1 MARASNSGD
10 GGGDFGQQSHV
21 LWQDLEE
28 LVEKEQLSCCGSPS
42 YPQSISRP
50 ENLTATLLTRDGGAS
65 KQLPVCSSR
74 AVHMSNSSFLLGL
87 SILILAAGAILLAI
101 STCQWGRLW
110 PWGPLCP
117 STGGGCP
124 QEGDCAT
131 LLFPQGDG
139 QGKQRWIW
147 RRRFRAAEPCNAVS
161 PLCGPWRC
169 RPGCTDCIKAAQEL
183 QELVLSAW
191 AGRGAAAALDAGTWQ
206 VLWQDLE
213 ELVEKEQLSCCG
225 SPSYPKSI
233 SRPENL
239 TATHLTRDGGA
250 PMEERSV
257 CFLDHTCPG
266 RVSSA
271 LKTHVAQKALEIRM
285 GAPPMPVQQ
294 SQEQAAQQQ
303 GCLRVLPKLILPGQ
317 SQPLLRHDLCPAMQA
332 KANATMDKNEEKE
345 VRRPR
350 GDPNA
355 TKESL
360 ALQMLCPPP
369 LLGFLVPKLPKE
381 RRAGEPMAPGNA
393 SAVGQHKAGQQEPQ
407 SPHGSEEKPAIQAP
421 EEDTLRKSLLHLG
434 RGLSPWDKEYLSPFD
449 LATAPPPLPS
459 LDNRAAG
466 PEAGAAS
473 MLLKK
478 DAACQMNIP
487 TQGTGQAHAEDRT
500 SACATASSRKSTLQ
514 LNQEVHSKLLIHT
527 ARKCPEIKLQT
538 LPKAAQK
545 STGMLRCSQPR
556 RRQAG
561 AGNLLPNKCSAHVAK
576 AKQLRQKEWVL
587 QEQVQASLTCTVL
600 PMTPCSCL
608 YCVSSCSPVPGEE
621 SSQAFL
627 EARTLPRT
635 SCSSGNEMGTDTKDA
650 PRTPCGMVKDSPGPA
665 STLVSPGLV
674 QTFPAVDTKPEKAQ
688 GAHMCSTHE
697 GFMVRAPG
705 APQSHCCCCK
715 KQARPDNGSFPS
727 GIDPLKSSTSREGNA
742 ASKRCGT
749 WSQGTPWST
758 ERQRRWTPDGL
769 SQGRPPKM
777 DRSPNPCCPEGI
789 PSQHSPSSQQHCG
802 SSVTR
807 NVSSC
812 QPCPAPD
819 AQDTAAAST
828 RNTLRA
834 VLERIRQRRRKVS

>member
-1 MARASNSGD
+1 MARASNSGY

-42 YPQSISRP
+42 YPKSISRP

-271 LKTHVAQKALEIRM
+271 LKTHVARKALEIRM
-285 GAPPMPVQQ
+285 GAPPMPVQK

-303 GCLRVLPKLILPGQ
+303 GCLPVLPKLILPGQ
-317 SQPLLRHDLCPAMQA
+317 SQPLLRHDLCSL
-332 KANATMDKNEEKE
+332 
-345 VRRPR
+345 PR
-350 GDPNA
+350 
-355 TKESL
+355 L
-360 ALQMLCPPP
+360 
-369 LLGFLVPKLPKE
+369 
-381 RRAGEPMAPGNA
+381 
-393 SAVGQHKAGQQEPQ
+393 
-407 SPHGSEEKPAIQAP
+407 
-421 EEDTLRKSLLHLG
+421 
-434 RGLSPWDKEYLSPFD
+434 
-449 LATAPPPLPS
+449 
-459 LDNRAAG
+459 
-466 PEAGAAS
+466 
-473 MLLKK
+473 
-478 DAACQMNIP
+478 
-487 TQGTGQAHAEDRT
+487 
-500 SACATASSRKSTLQ
+500 
-514 LNQEVHSKLLIHT
+514 
-527 ARKCPEIKLQT
+527 
-538 LPKAAQK
+538 
-545 STGMLRCSQPR
+545 
-556 RRQAG
+556 RQAG
-561 AGNLLPNKCSAHVAK
+561 AGHLLPTKASAHVAK

-608 YCVSSCSPVPGEE
+608 YCVSSCSPVPGDK
-621 SSQAFL
+621 SIQAFL
-627 EARTLPRT
+627 
-635 SCSSGNEMGTDTKDA
+635 
-650 PRTPCGMVKDSPGPA
+650 
-665 STLVSPGLV
+665 
-674 QTFPAVDTKPEKAQ
+674 
-688 GAHMCSTHE
+688 
-697 GFMVRAPG
+697 
-705 APQSHCCCCK
+705 
-715 KQARPDNGSFPS
+715 
-727 GIDPLKSSTSREGNA
+727 
-742 ASKRCGT
+742 
-749 WSQGTPWST
+749 
-758 ERQRRWTPDGL
+758 
-769 SQGRPPKM
+769 
-777 DRSPNPCCPEGI
+777 
-789 PSQHSPSSQQHCG
+789 
-802 SSVTR
+802 
-807 NVSSC
+807 
-812 QPCPAPD
+812 
-819 AQDTAAAST
+819 
-828 RNTLRA
+828 
-834 VLERIRQRRRKVS
+834 